1 MMQSGAEPVERLLL
15 DTSAYSHLR
24 TGHKDVLDRVAA
36 ATAVLMPVIVVGE
49 LEAAFAAGTRP
60 HENRASLE
68 EFLAE
73 AFVSVVPVTRS
84 VAHRYGEL
92 FGQLRR
98 AGTPIPVNDIWIAA
112 IAIEQRRELL
122 TFDWDFA
129 RVPDLRAVI
138 LATDPPLVR

>member
-1 MMQSGAEPVERLLL
+1 MTHSGAETVERLVL
-15 DTSAYSHLR
+15 DTSAYSHLM
-24 TGHKDVLDRVAA
+24 TGHTDVMDRIASA
-36 ATAVLMPVIVVGE
+36 SAILMPIIVVGE
-49 LEAAFAAGTRP
+49 LEAAFAAGTRT

-73 AFVSVVPVTRS
+73 AFVSVAPVTRS

-112 IAIEQRRELL
+112 IAIELGGELL
-122 TFDWDFA
+122 TFDRDFA
-129 RVPDLRAVI
+129 RVPGLLSVVLQA
-138 LATDPPLVR
+138 DPPSAG